1 MERATY
7 TIEEAAEILGIGRSS
22 AYQAVRA
29 GDIPTIRVGRR
40 LLVPRMTSASVM
52 ASFDPPEGVEEII
65 LAPDNDEAGRKAI
78 AAAVPRLKEQSFRV
92 RKMLPLAGTDWCDAL
107 GTFEERA
114 GIRQFD
120 GDVDRQE
127 AERLEFEEVIHGR

>member
-1 MERATY
+1 MSGRATW
-7 TIEEAAEILGIGRSS
+7 
-22 AYQAVRA
+22 AV
-29 GDIPTIRVGRR
+29 
-40 LLVPRMTSASVM
+40 TSASVM

-92 RKMLPLAGTDWCDAL
+92 RKMLPPAGTDWCDAL

-120 GDVDRQE
+120 GGADRQE
-127 AERLEFEEVIHGR
+127 AERLAFEEVIYGR